1 MSQTASRH
9 WLVFCLAGIG
19 LWIGAT
25 VLVAVLNND
34 PSDPRP
40 VTLTFAAGGAL
51 FFGFVFGYALWKTRA
66 ARDPELD
73 ALLAEL
79 TTEPLQDGHRA
90 AHINAMGRVARAYI
104 VLGALVTA
112 LGLAAI
118 VQEAF
123 AIGSPRATLIATVA
137 IVVVW
142 ALAVPLVIRRA
153 QRASTAVLTP
163 LSLGQNGVVLAGER
177 HGRQVRIEFTAAGS
191 VTHLADVPNAPELRG
206 EEILAYAGRGGP
218 GTWRDATVAAEHGD
232 LVVHRQGREGN
243 AWLWDLW
250 LAERLAAA
258 G

>member
-1 MSQTASRH
+1 MII
-9 WLVFCLAGIG
+9 CLTGIA

-25 VLVAVLNND
+25 VLVVAVSDD

-40 VTLTFAAGGAL
+40 ATLTFAAGGAL
-51 FFGFVFGYALWKTRA
+51 FFGSIFGYALWRTRA

-79 TTEPLQDGHRA
+79 TTEPLQAGSRA
-90 AHINAMGRVARAYI
+90 AHVNAMRRVARTYI

-118 VQEAF
+118 VEEALGV
-123 AIGSPRATLIATVA
+123 GSTRATLIATVA

-153 QRASTAVLTP
+153 QRASAAVLTP
-163 LSLGQNGVVLAGER
+163 LSLGQSGAALAGER
-177 HGRQVRIEFTAAGS
+177 HGREVRIEFTAAGS
-191 VTHLADVPNAPELRG
+191 VTRLAGVAAAPALEG
-206 EEILAYAGRGGP
+206 EEILAHAGRGEP
-218 GTWRDATVAAEHGD
+218 STWRDVSIASEDGD
-232 LVVHRQGREGN
+232 LVVSRRGHDGN

-258 G
+258 S

>member
-1 MSQTASRH
+1 MSRTASRR
-9 WLVFCLAGIG
+9 WLVICLAGIG

-25 VLVAVLNND
+25 VLVTVVNDD

-40 VTLTFAAGGAL
+40 ATLTFAAGGAL
-51 FFGFVFGYALWKTRA
+51 FFGFIFGYSLWKTRA

-90 AHINAMGRVARAYI
+90 AHINAMRRVARTYI

-118 VQEAF
+118 VQEVL
-123 AIGSPRATLIATVA
+123 AIGSARATLRATVT

-142 ALAVPLVIRRA
+142 ALAVPFVIRRA

-163 LSLGQNGVVLAGER
+163 LSLGQSGAALAGER
-177 HGRQVRIEFTAAGS
+177 HGREVRIEFTAAGS
-191 VTHLADVPNAPELRG
+191 VTRIAGVADAPTLSG
-206 EEILAYAGRGGP
+206 KEILAYAGRGEP
-218 GTWRDATVAAEHGD
+218 ETWRDATVASEHGD
-232 LVVHRQGREGN
+232 LVVRRQGHEGN

-250 LAERLAAA
+250 LAERLA